1 MATFS
6 TVTTDDLQQY
16 ALWLSGEPTDGTSDY
31 NDRIVQHMNTV
42 YQTFVN
48 GGTLGTRDIA
58 TSAGLYEHVVDIPT
72 TDWLWLRKYPPF
84 AFNTTAAI
92 IGSAA
97 SVVQSGPPPETIG
110 TVSVTTGSTLITFSI
125 APSKSVA
132 NWRLRSLVQAAGVAF
147 PPLTVPRII
156 SHIAGATIAVLD
168 APWPQDTQSMSNFVL
183 IQLEYA
189 LPTDFVRFCESPYV
203 HGGWGG
209 MGGGWT
215 SSSLPRLAIGS
226 VQQVGD
232 QFPITQISQGPPTAA
247 GRFNTETIQLNTWDA
262 QSYRIEFTYVFSPL
276 TLQVGISQQPVI
288 PLRYRHVLAIGAAM
302 LVMQDKVD
310 SRGTSL
316 ASEFREIVAHLG
328 IEYRKEQSAGS
339 ELAGRHLF
347 RANQRRRGMLRT
359 TSGLP
364 LFSALLAFLGL

>member
-1 MATFS
+1 MATFPLD
-6 TVTTDDLQQY
+6 TTDSLRDY
-16 ALWLSGEPTDGTSDY
+16 ALWLGGEPTDGTSDY
-31 NDRIVQHMNTV
+31 QDRILQHMQTV
-42 YQTFVN
+42 LNTFVN
-48 GGTLGTRDIA
+48 GGTLGTRDVA
-58 TSAGLYEHVVDIPT
+58 TSAGLYEHFVDIAT

-84 AFNTTAAI
+84 AFNTTPAI
-92 IGSAA
+92 IGSGA
-97 SVVQSGPPPETIG
+97 SVVQSGPTPEQIG
-110 TVSVTTGSTLITFSI
+110 TVNVTNGSTLISFTI

-132 NWRLRSLVQAAGVAF
+132 NWRLRTLVQGAGIAF
-147 PPLTVPRII
+147 PPLTVPRIA
-156 SHIAGATIAVLD
+156 SHIAGATTAVLD
-168 APWPQDTQSMSNFVL
+168 APWPQDTQSMSDFVL

-247 GRFNTETIQLNTWDA
+247 GRFNAETIQLNTWDA
-262 QSYRIEFTYVFSPL
+262 QSYRIEFSYIFNPPA
-276 TLQVGISQQPVI
+276 LQVGIQQQPLI
-288 PLRYRHVLAIGAAM
+288 PMRFRQVYSLGAAM
-302 LVMQDKVD
+302 LIMQDKVD
-310 SRGTSL
+310 SRAGGLS
-316 ASEFREIVAHLG
+316 SEFREIVAHMG
-328 IEYRKEQSAGS
+328 NEYRKEQTAGS

-364 LFSALLAFLGL
+364 L